1 MKHMNVTIK
10 SVVCGIH
17 LQEDKNACDE
27 VIHWFFK
34 YIPMTEKIL
43 LYSLGLLVVVPGIL
57 SISIILLDPHSRSAH
72 DSAKSIFDLCIC
84 HC

>member
-43 LYSLGLLVVVPGIL
+43 LYSLGLLVVVQGIF
-57 SISIILLDPHSRSAH
+57 SIILVDSHCRSAH
-72 DSAKSIFDLCIC
+72 DYAKSIFDLCIC
-84 HC
+84 RC

>member
-17 LQEDKNACDE
+17 LQEDKNASDE

-34 YIPMTEKIL
+34 YIPMTEKYFYI
-43 LYSLGLLVVVPGIL
+43 V
-57 SISIILLDPHSRSAH
+57 LDCWWWSKAY
-72 DSAKSIFDLCIC
+72 FQ
-84 HC
+84 